1 MMTYYYIDGRT
12 IRFITLNP
20 WEYAEESKTKK
31 LYTTREE
38 AKKARRKH

>member
-1 MMTYYYIDGRT
+1 MMTYYFVEGKT

-31 LYTTREE
+31 LYTDKKE
-38 AKKARRKH
+38 AKKASRKR